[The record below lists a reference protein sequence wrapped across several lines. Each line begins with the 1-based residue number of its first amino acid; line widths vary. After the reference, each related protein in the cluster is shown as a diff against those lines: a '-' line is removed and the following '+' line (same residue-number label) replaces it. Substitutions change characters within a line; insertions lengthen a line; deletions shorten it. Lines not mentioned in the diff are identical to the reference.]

1 MTTGDFANGALYW
14 VIKVDGTV
22 LPKGTAI
29 RDVTNAVGGS
39 AHYIRDTSF
48 VGVYTGNLGTNSLAD
63 YADLDSLIASN
74 LLKALESSS
83 YTVAKGTYSLTLTL
97 NTEISLTQ
105 GDSLYLIVKT
115 DPSKRPANKRDA
127 FTYNNKLQ
135 SSSDGTNWLDHN
147 TASKTLYGSE
157 NIFKELGRVFTYP
170 GSGNST
176 TDIKPGTRQAIS
188 TDALNGAGTYVA
200 WQIHV
205 NYEGSL
211 SGRYRVVEQIPVGME
226 VTYVRIWWLGDKYK
240 AVLQDSK
247 PTFVQL
253 TAEEIAALGGSWT
266 EHAKTLPSN
275 NAGKQ
280 TNYYYTNGQQVIWDI
295 VNLVAG
301 GGYRDDYAVEIQIV
315 CKVTDPDVLLGG
327 VSKEFNNVVS
337 LQNSEGTTI
346 GNDSNGVT
354 IGNRRCPSK
363 ALITPKPMAAGIPLR
378 SR

>member
-1 MTTGDFANGALYW
+1 M
-14 VIKVDGTV
+14 
-22 LPKGTAI
+22 
-29 RDVTNAVGGS
+29 
-39 AHYIRDTSF
+39 
-48 VGVYTGNLGTNSLAD
+48 
-63 YADLDSLIASN
+63 
-74 LLKALESSS
+74 E
-83 YTVAKGTYSLTLTL
+83 
-97 NTEISLTQ
+97 

-280 TNYYYTNGQQVIWDI
+280 TNYYY
-295 VNLVAG
+295 L
-301 GGYRDDYAVEIQIV
+301 
-315 CKVTDPDVLLGG
+315 
-327 VSKEFNNVVS
+327 S
-337 LQNSEGTTI
+337 LI
-346 GNDSNGVT
+346 H
-354 IGNRRCPSK
+354 I
-363 ALITPKPMAAGIPLR
+363 
-378 SR
+378 